1 MVKRARHVLLTLA
14 LMAALLPGVLAAQPR
29 EAPDEFLPLGPGDL
43 PEELPAAPLVFA
55 AYAIVWVVFGF
66 YLFTLWRR
74 VRQVDADLRTV
85 TSRLE
90 QDGR

>member
-1 MVKRARHVLLTLA
+1 MVKRARHVLLTLV

>member
-1 MVKRARHVLLTLA
+1 MVKRAGHVMLTLV

-55 AYAIVWVVFGF
+55 AYAIVWVVFGV

-74 VRQVDADLRTV
+74 VRQVDADLH
-85 TSRLE
+85 
-90 QDGR
+90 